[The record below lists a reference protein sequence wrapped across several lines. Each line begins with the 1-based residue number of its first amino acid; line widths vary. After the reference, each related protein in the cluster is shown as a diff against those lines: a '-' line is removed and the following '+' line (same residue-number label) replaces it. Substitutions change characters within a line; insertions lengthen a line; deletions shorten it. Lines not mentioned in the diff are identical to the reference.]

1 MDFSCPRRFHY
12 ILEVIDELIFVN
24 KDSNNNENWN
34 AEFCKKKGL
43 VCLIRIYSQIPED
56 YLKSRLN
63 RLCFGLV
70 AKIMSFFIRKHST
83 ILPSDINK
91 NNIELIQ
98 KSLFY
103 LKEAISISKSPPEL
117 EFVCNVLDLIISC
130 LLTTPKYVQMLY
142 SYPQFKL
149 ILKFC
154 FLESED
160 SKLRSKVSE
169 MLISLTDVYI
179 KNPVETVNN
188 PGTFI
193 LENLLF
199 NMIKDGLEEFS
210 EKCNHFFDFFINLIE
225 RFKDHNFQSF
235 ELDDIF
241 EIFSNMLLNENNL
254 ELFQKKENYLLQGC
268 IKFFDCLI
276 KIDAKY
282 INMLLQKK
290 IISYFFDVCLFQMP
304 LGIIS
309 TPKCKNNNTRKL
321 IFSLLTFFLTNNNH
335 HSSLEIIY
343 KFNLLVQK
351 SFWRSKHY
359 SDWALSSNENE
370 KSELGKIKKIKQINK
385 KIH

>member
-12 ILEVIDELIFVN
+12 ILEVIDELIFTN
-24 KDSNNNENWN
+24 KDGSSNENWSI
-34 AEFCKKKGL
+34 EFCKKKGMA
-43 VCLIRIYSQIPED
+43 CLIRIYSQIPED

-63 RLCFGLV
+63 LLCFGLV
-70 AKIMSFFIRKHST
+70 AKIMCFFIRKYST
-83 ILPSDINK
+83 ILPSDTNK

-117 EFVCNVLDLIISC
+117 DFVCNVLDLIISC
-130 LLTTPKYVQMLY
+130 LLITPKFVQILY
-142 SYPQFKL
+142 SYQHLKL

-154 FLESED
+154 ILESED

-169 MLISLTDVYI
+169 ILISLTDFYI
-179 KNPVETVNN
+179 KNPIENVAN
-188 PGTFI
+188 PGAYI
-193 LENLLF
+193 LENVLF
-199 NMIKDGLEEFS
+199 NMIKDGLEDFS
-210 EKCNHFFDFFINLIE
+210 EKCNHFFDFFISLID
-225 RFKDHNFQSF
+225 RFKDHNFASF

-241 EIFSNMLLNENNL
+241 EVFSNILLSENNL

-268 IKFFDCLI
+268 IKFFDCII

-282 INMLLQKK
+282 MNMLLQKK

-304 LGIIS
+304 IGILS

-321 IFSLLTFFLTNNNH
+321 IFSLLAFFLTNNNH

-343 KFNLLVQK
+343 KFNLLVQR
-351 SFWRSKHY
+351 SFWRNKHY
-359 SDWALSSNENE
+359 SDWTLSSNENE
-370 KSELGKIKKIKQINK
+370 KSELGNILKKYTN
-385 KIH
+385 